1 VCFSVALPQLKQLLK
16 LQTNVSLFV
25 EAFFF
30 AVENFVGALY

>member
-25 EAFFF
+25 EAFF